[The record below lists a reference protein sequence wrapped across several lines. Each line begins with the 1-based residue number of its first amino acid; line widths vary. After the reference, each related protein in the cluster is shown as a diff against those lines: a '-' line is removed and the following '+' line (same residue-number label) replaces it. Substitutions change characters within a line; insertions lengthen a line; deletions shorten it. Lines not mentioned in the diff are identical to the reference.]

1 MDFVTP
7 TGIKFWT
14 IMQPNNV
21 TRKVLSSFPAITAV
35 QQGLYCLIPLGVTGV
50 PDVVIYVKSGDD
62 IVFW

>member
-1 MDFVTP
+1 
-7 TGIKFWT
+7 
-14 IMQPNNV
+14 MQPNNV